1 MGRFR
6 KKLNQ
11 WTAQVIDLP
20 PDVML
25 DIPRMTM
32 VGNIRLYIENHRGIV
47 HFSEDRLKLALSN
60 GFLELN
66 GKELVVRAISAEE
79 ILIEGLISELKYMM
93 NEKR

>member
-1 MGRFR
+1 MRRFR

-11 WTAQVIDLP
+11 WTAQMIDLP

-47 HFSEDRLKLALSN
+47 HFSEDRLKLALSD

-66 GKELVVRAISAEE
+66 GKELIVRAISAEE
-79 ILIEGLISELKYMM
+79 ILIEGLINELKYMM